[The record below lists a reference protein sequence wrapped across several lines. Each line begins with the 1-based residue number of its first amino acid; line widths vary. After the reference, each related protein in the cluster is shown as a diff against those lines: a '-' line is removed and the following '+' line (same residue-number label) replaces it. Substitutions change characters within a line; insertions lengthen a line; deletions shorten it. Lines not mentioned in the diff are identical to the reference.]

1 MRRLSALTFVV
12 LVLGAACGVVALE
25 AWHGPIV
32 LALSGGHGIDT
43 GDLLA
48 FPLVVLALAVARRRS
63 EQRMPGGWA
72 GPTSMVVLGA
82 LLLLAG
88 VVEKTGGPLV
98 PAGGGTFDGTIH
110 QAFAEAP
117 VPVGRWSNVALAYDG
132 AVLRLYVNGDEV
144 SSRPSTIG
152 TIQAPDTPLWIGGN
166 RPYGEHF
173 DGLIDEVRVYD
184 RALSRREIADDMA
197 TGVAPAGGLVA
208 GYAFDAGSGNTAA
221 DSSGHGNV
229 GEIRSATWVPGR
241 YGDALRFDGS
251 SSVVRVPASPTLDL
265 TRGMTLSGWIRP
277 LSEQSGWRA
286 IVQRQTD
293 AYFLSASSGQQNRGG
308 LVDDLRAALLVVV
321 ATVFGVVIATGLA
334 PAAPARRRTW
344 WMPVA
349 VFVLGSLADA
359 VLAPTG
365 TLLGPALVAIW
376 LAATATT
383 VAETSAFACAAVVCI
398 GLTLASRAGIAGVD
412 LSISA
417 DDDGA
422 VARAMAL
429 GALFIIAGV
438 ARLAPTR
445 TAPGDRSQQVR

>member
-1 MRRLSALTFVV
+1 M
-12 LVLGAACGVVALE
+12 E
-25 AWHGPIV
+25 AWHGPVV

-48 FPLVVLALAVARRRS
+48 FPLVVLAIAVARRRS
-63 EQRMPGGWA
+63 GQRMPGGWA
-72 GPTSMVVLGA
+72 GPASMVVLGA

-110 QAFAEAP
+110 QSFAEAP
-117 VPVGRWSNVALAYDG
+117 VPVDRWSNVALAYDG

-144 SSRPSTIG
+144 SRRPSTIG
-152 TIQAPDTPLWIGGN
+152 AIQTPDTPVWIGGN

-184 RALSRREIADDMA
+184 RALSQREIAADMA
-197 TGVAPAGGLVA
+197 TGVAPAKGLVA
-208 GYAFDAGSGNTAA
+208 GYAFDAGSGRAAA

-229 GEIRSATWVPGR
+229 GEIRGATWAPGR

-251 SSVVRVPASPTLDL
+251 ASVVRVPASPQLDL
-265 TRGMTLSGWIRP
+265 TRAMTLSGWIRP
-277 LSEQSGWRA
+277 LAAQSGWRA

-293 AYFLSASSGQQNRGG
+293 AYFLSASSGHQNRGG
-308 LVDDLRAALLVVV
+308 LVDDLRAALVVLV
-321 ATVFGVVIATGLA
+321 ATVLGIVIATGLA

-383 VAETSAFACAAVVCI
+383 VVEKSAFASAAVVCI
-398 GLTLASRAGIAGVD
+398 GLTLASRTGIVD
-412 LSISA
+412 LSIAA

-429 GALFIIAGV
+429 GALFVLAGL

-445 TAPGDRSQQVR
+445 TAHR